1 MLLLMTSSLYSAPKL
16 WASIASRVH
25 ISATKYRQLKQPVG
39 VLTCPNKCSSQS
51 RVLFSLHQHT
61 TLTLFF
67 NLIDFNFFPTSS
79 KSVEYL
85 EMFTAILIAYKTI
98 IFASTA
104 PSDDDLP
111 KLPLQVIQI
120 QVHIFYLLVF
130 ETQNNSRE
138 EN

>member
-1 MLLLMTSSLYSAPKL
+1 MELTVKSEMAIFQMNQWGGLNLFLNRSSEKTY
-16 WASIASRVH
+16 
-25 ISATKYRQLKQPVG
+25 
-39 VLTCPNKCSSQS
+39 
-51 RVLFSLHQHT
+51 
-61 TLTLFF
+61 LFF